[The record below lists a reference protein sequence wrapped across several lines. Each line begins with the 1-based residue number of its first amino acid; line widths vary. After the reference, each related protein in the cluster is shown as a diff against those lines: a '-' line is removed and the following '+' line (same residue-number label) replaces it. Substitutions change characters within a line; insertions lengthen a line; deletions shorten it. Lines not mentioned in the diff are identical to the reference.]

1 MTNLVSS
8 SRRGA
13 AARRR
18 GAAAAARSCACPA
31 LRAST
36 SALYRPRRTRGAA
49 RCGMPVVADH
59 KMREREIAVARCRG
73 RGGAGRAR
81 GRRGGRQDRPLTA
94 RRATACPLFK
104 SLMEFRAACASRNA
118 TNTAAHARLPC
129 AQDATQC
136 SLRGVGRA
144 FENPAQKAR
153 ISTGRGSWA
162 AQLWRHSHEPVS
174 ARGCELQAHFRL
186 AARRFAPL
194 EVISSPRAGLFE
206 SEAGGGHV

>member
-144 FENPAQKAR
+144 SENPAQKAR

-162 AQLWRHSHEPVS
+162 PGCHSLPYHHHTLPSNRGPLTSHLLPTAEHRVRGFCRVS
-174 ARGCELQAHFRL
+174 CIATSP
-186 AARRFAPL
+186 FA
-194 EVISSPRAGLFE
+194 
-206 SEAGGGHV
+206 